1 MMADWRP
8 SRKSPPTARGSEW
21 RNAAPQRTNITA
33 SCSQRLSQRGY
44 RSAIQPASGAKINML
59 NVHHLEL
66 FYYVARCEGI
76 VAACRQI
83 PYGIQQPAVSAQV
96 ARLEED
102 LGARL
107 FERRPFRL
115 TPAGKALYDFIAPFF
130 GRLSEVEDI
139 VKGKMSR
146 VIRLAG
152 FTEAMREHVP
162 VLLAKL
168 RERFPGLKV
177 TLQEINQRGAEQ
189 LIAQGDA
196 DLAIMVLESK
206 LPPGFHS
213 VTLARLPL
221 CLLVPADQ
229 PYSRTADLLISLP
242 PHELLPRLFQKELI
256 RRNLVWRTSMET
268 SSQDS
273 VSNYVRNGLGAGLAV
288 QTPDLQR
295 DPGFR
300 VLPLSG
306 FPSLP
311 IGIFWRGK
319 LGEIA
324 QVFVDELAERA
335 RQIFGKAES
344 GRV

>member
-1 MMADWRP
+1 
-8 SRKSPPTARGSEW
+8 
-21 RNAAPQRTNITA
+21 
-33 SCSQRLSQRGY
+33 
-44 RSAIQPASGAKINML
+44 ML

-96 ARLEED
+96 ASLEEE

-130 GRLSEVEDI
+130 GRLNEVEEI
-139 VKGKMSR
+139 VKGKLSR
-146 VIRLAG
+146 VVRLAG
-152 FTEAMREHVP
+152 FMEAMREHGP
-162 VLLAKL
+162 MLLAKL

-177 TLQEINQRGAEQ
+177 TLQEIDQRGAEH

-206 LPPGFHS
+206 LPPGFRS

-221 CLLVPADQ
+221 CLLVTADQ
-229 PYSRTADLLISLP
+229 PYRRAADLLKEGAAGKVPLISLP
-242 PHELLPRLFQKELI
+242 PHELLPRLFQKEML
-256 RRNLVWRTSMET
+256 RRNIIWRTTMET

-273 VSNYVRNGLGAGLAV
+273 VSTYVRNGLGAGLV
-288 QTPDLQR
+288 VETPALQR
-295 DPGFR
+295 DSKLR
-300 VLPLSG
+300 LLPLHG

-311 IGIFWRGK
+311 IGVFWRGR
-319 LGEIA
+319 LGEVA
-324 QVFVDELAERA
+324 QVFVDELTDTAKR
-335 RQIFGKAES
+335 IFAKPKTPVAS
-344 GRV
+344 

>member
-1 MMADWRP
+1 
-8 SRKSPPTARGSEW
+8 
-21 RNAAPQRTNITA
+21 
-33 SCSQRLSQRGY
+33 
-44 RSAIQPASGAKINML
+44 ML

-115 TPAGKALYDFIAPFF
+115 TPAGKALYEFIAPFF
-130 GRLSEVEDI
+130 GRLNEVEEI
-139 VKGKMSR
+139 VKGKLSQ

-162 VLLAKL
+162 ILLAKL
-168 RERFPGLKV
+168 RQRFPGLRV
-177 TLQEINQRGAEQ
+177 TLQEIDQRGAEH
-189 LIAQGDA
+189 LIAQGEA

-206 LPPGFHS
+206 LPPGFRS
-213 VTLARLPL
+213 ITLARLPL
-221 CLLVPADQ
+221 CLLVSAGQ
-229 PYSRTADLLISLP
+229 PYRRAAELLRDGAAGKVPLVSLP
-242 PHELLPRLFQKELI
+242 PHELLSRLFQKEMV
-256 RRNLVWRTSMET
+256 RRSLVWKTAMET

-273 VSNYVRNGLGAGLAV
+273 VSTYVRNGLGAGLAV
-288 QTPDLQR
+288 LTPELQR
-295 DPGFR
+295 DSQLR
-300 VLPLSG
+300 VLALSG

-319 LGEIA
+319 LGEIS
-324 QVFVDELAERA
+324 QVFVDELKDRA
-335 RQIFGKAES
+335 KRLFEKPVDS
-344 GRV
+344 

>member
-1 MMADWRP
+1 MF
-8 SRKSPPTARGSEW
+8 
-21 RNAAPQRTNITA
+21 
-33 SCSQRLSQRGY
+33 
-44 RSAIQPASGAKINML
+44 

-96 ARLEED
+96 ARLEEE
-102 LGARL
+102 LGTRL

-115 TPAGKALYDFIAPFF
+115 TPAGEALYDFIAPFF

-152 FTEAMREHVP
+152 LTEAMREHVP

-177 TLQEINQRGAEQ
+177 TLQEIDQRGAEN
-189 LIAQGDA
+189 LIAQGGA

-206 LPPGFHS
+206 LPPGFRS

-221 CLLVPADQ
+221 CLLVMRDQ
-229 PYSRTADLLISLP
+229 PYRRAADLLKDGAAGKLPLISLP
-242 PHELLPRLFQKELI
+242 PHELLPRLFQKEMI
-256 RRNLVWRTSMET
+256 RRNLVWRAAMET
-268 SSQDS
+268 SAQDS
-273 VSNYVRNGLGAGLAV
+273 VSVYVRNGLGAGLAV
-288 QTPDLQR
+288 LTPELQR
-295 DPGFR
+295 DSALR
-300 VLPLSG
+300 VLPLRG

-311 IGIFWRGK
+311 IGVFWRGR
-319 LGEIA
+319 LSEIT
-324 QVFVDELAERA
+324 QVFVNELGERA
-335 RQIFGKAES
+335 KRIFVNSEVDK
-344 GRV
+344 V

>member
-1 MMADWRP
+1 
-8 SRKSPPTARGSEW
+8 
-21 RNAAPQRTNITA
+21 
-33 SCSQRLSQRGY
+33 
-44 RSAIQPASGAKINML
+44 ML

-115 TPAGKALYDFIAPFF
+115 TPAGKALYEFIAPFF
-130 GRLSEVEDI
+130 GRLNEVEEI
-139 VKGKMSR
+139 VKGKLSQ

-162 VLLAKL
+162 ILLAKL
-168 RERFPGLKV
+168 RQRFPGLRV
-177 TLQEINQRGAEQ
+177 TLQEIDQRGAEH
-189 LIAQGDA
+189 LIAQGEA

-206 LPPGFHS
+206 LPPGFRS
-213 VTLARLPL
+213 ITLARLPL
-221 CLLVPADQ
+221 CLLVSAGQ
-229 PYSRTADLLISLP
+229 SYRRAAELLRDGAAGKVPLVSLP
-242 PHELLPRLFQKELI
+242 PHELLSRLFQKEMV
-256 RRNLVWRTSMET
+256 RRSLVWKTAMET

-273 VSNYVRNGLGAGLAV
+273 VSTYVRNGLGAGLAV
-288 QTPDLQR
+288 LTPELQR
-295 DPGFR
+295 DSQLR
-300 VLPLSG
+300 VLALSG

-319 LGEIA
+319 LGEIS
-324 QVFVDELAERA
+324 QVFVDELKDRA
-335 RQIFGKAES
+335 KRLFEKP
-344 GRV
+344 VDL

>member
-1 MMADWRP
+1 
-8 SRKSPPTARGSEW
+8 
-21 RNAAPQRTNITA
+21 
-33 SCSQRLSQRGY
+33 
-44 RSAIQPASGAKINML
+44 ML

-102 LGARL
+102 LGVRL

-130 GRLSEVEDI
+130 GRLNEVEDI

-177 TLQEINQRGAEQ
+177 TLQEIDQRGAEH

-206 LPPGFHS
+206 LPPGFRS

-221 CLLVPADQ
+221 CLLVRADQ
-229 PYSRTADLLISLP
+229 PYRRAADLLKEGAAGKVPVDQSAAARIAAPAIPKGNGP
-242 PHELLPRLFQKELI
+242 PEHCLENRDGDKFAGFC
-256 RRNLVWRTSMET
+256 VHSTCAT
-268 SSQDS
+268 DS
-273 VSNYVRNGLGAGLAV
+273 A
-288 QTPDLQR
+288 PDLR
-295 DPGFR
+295 CRRRSCSAIPDCACCR
-300 VLPLSG
+300 
-306 FPSLP
+306 
-311 IGIFWRGK
+311 
-319 LGEIA
+319 
-324 QVFVDELAERA
+324 
-335 RQIFGKAES
+335 
-344 GRV
+344 